1 MTDTAEPLVTTELVT
16 LHYAEMLPANV
27 VRFGEALVA
36 GRFLGGRCPQCQ
48 RVYVP
53 NRGFCSLCVVSIGP
67 DAESE
72 VGDRG
77 VVASFTI
84 IAPVKYYGQTKTEP
98 FVFASVLLD
107 GTASPLR
114 GQDIT
119 GLPHEQV
126 RAGLRVQAVWKPR
139 DERDFEGLTAR
150 GGASSIE
157 GAVTSFAPTGEPDL
171 DRDSYR
177 GFEF

>member
-1 MTDTAEPLVTTELVT
+1 MTDTADPLVTTELVT
-16 LHYAEMLPANV
+16 LHYRELLPANV
-27 VRFGEALVA
+27 VRFGDSLVA
-36 GRFLGGRCPQCQ
+36 GKFLGGRCPACQ
-48 RVYVP
+48 RLYVP
-53 NRGFCSLCVVSIGP
+53 NRGFCSLCVVPIGP
-67 DAESE
+67 GDELE

-98 FVFASVLLD
+98 FIFASILLD
-107 GTASPLR
+107 GTSSPLR
-114 GQDIT
+114 GQDVT

-126 RAGLRVQAVWKPR
+126 RAGLRVRAVWKPPA
-139 DERDFEGLTAR
+139 ERDFEGLNAR

-157 GAVTSFAPTGEPDL
+157 GAVTSFEPTGDPDS